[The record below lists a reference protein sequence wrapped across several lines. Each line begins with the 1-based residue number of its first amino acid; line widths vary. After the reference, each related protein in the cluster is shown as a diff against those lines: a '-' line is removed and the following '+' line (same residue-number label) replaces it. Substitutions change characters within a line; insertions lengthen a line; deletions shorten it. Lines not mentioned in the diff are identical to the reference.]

1 MDKSKALFTNRR
13 FVKQGCKFLYALFSM
28 HCTLFGIFWQ
38 TCCEVDGREPPE
50 ESILII
56 DWEVQHAPGLWV
68 SKHIRKR
75 IPKRSI
81 QAQELE

>member
-1 MDKSKALFTNRR
+1 MHFSVCTVRCLECFGKH
-13 FVKQGCKFLYALFSM
+13 FVKL
-28 HCTLFGIFWQ
+28 T
-38 TCCEVDGREPPE
+38 VREPPE

-56 DWEVQHAPGLWV
+56 DWEVQHAPGLSPV
-68 SKHIRKR
+68 GQYYKIKHIRKR